1 MIFIITRTILRSNL
15 RLLDC
20 IIRPKELIDKAI
32 ELGLAGIAV
41 TDHESLGA
49 HVELD
54 KLQDKYRDTNS
65 DFKIV
70 RGNEIYLTDTRDTGQ
85 QYYHHI
91 LIALDSL
98 GHKMLRE
105 LSSTAWMNSYYDRGM
120 ERVPTLKSEVEDV
133 VRRYGQGHIYASTA
147 CLGSELD
154 KAILELHEAEMLGN
168 ITGEKQAH
176 DKIVTFL
183 EWCINTYGEG
193 NFSLEVQPAQSEDQI
208 IVNKRMSS
216 IAKAFG
222 LPICITCDSHYL
234 RKEDRYIH
242 KAFLNSKEGEREVD
256 SFYEYAYLQSEEEIR
271 RNLEGTDLNYE
282 KLCDNSM
289 KIWDRCEYYSLK
301 RKQHVPQV
309 AVPDFP
315 KEAVD
320 SHVYDTKKYPT
331 LDKLSHS
338 DNSQERYWVNYCSQE
353 LKKRNLYN
361 DTYLSRLEEEAD
373 IQAVIGEKLETC
385 MFAYPIFLQ
394 HYINLFWE
402 CGSTVGAGRGSA
414 CSGLN
419 HWLLGVTQ
427 LDPIKNNL
435 PYWRYS
441 NKDRIE
447 LGDID
452 IDVCPSKR
460 EEIFRR
466 IREERGQLGC
476 VQVCTYGTV
485 TSKAAV
491 KIACR
496 GYRSEEFPT
505 GIDLDEAEY
514 LSSLIPS
521 ERGFVWSI
529 SDCVYGNE
537 EKERKPVNNFVKTV
551 NSYPGL
557 LDILLNISGLITQ
570 RGIHASG
577 VNFYDKDPYETACF
591 MKAKNGAITTQYSL
605 HDAEYCGDVKYDFL
619 VTEIQDVITQCINL
633 LQEGGKIDKNL
644 TLKEAY
650 DKYLHPDVL
659 PLQDDKLWEA
669 ASSGKIL
676 KLFQFDTQV
685 GGQTIKIV
693 KPHTPKEMADCNS
706 AMRLMASE
714 KGGETPTERY
724 VRMKADISQWYDEMN
739 RWGLS
744 KEEQKILEPYY
755 LPTHAAPAQQEDM
768 MLILMDKN
776 ICHFTLSEANAARKI
791 VGKKQMD
798 KVPELHAKVLKQ
810 APNENFGKYVWETAL
825 KPQMGYS
832 FSLIHS
838 LAYSYI
844 GLQTV
849 YLATYFPIVYWNTAC
864 LRVDAG
870 LEEDAAT
877 NYDKIA
883 KAVGNMIARG
893 VSVRPVDI
901 NRSNYMFEPDEET
914 NSILYGMKSLNGVGG
929 EVIESIIQNRP
940 YISLQDFIDKTKSN
954 RTVTLSLIK
963 AGAFDQFGDR
973 KEILADYLRQVSDPK
988 KRLTMQNF
996 KTLMDAYLLPQ
1007 ELDFQKRLF
1016 VFNKALR
1023 ANKKVD
1029 NVYVVNYNYYDFYEQ
1044 FFDIDELEPVYDT
1057 LGIDQK
1063 KWQKMYTKAM
1073 EPAKKYIQEHQQE
1086 LLDAL
1091 NDSLFQEQ
1099 WRKYAAGNE
1108 STWEMDS
1115 MGYYYH
1121 QHELANVHQSWYN
1134 IVEYDSLPEE
1144 PEVEYTFRRN
1154 GRDIPIYKTQRIMGT
1169 VIGKNNTK
1177 ATVNLLTVDSGV
1189 VTVKFD
1195 LDYFAKYNRRISEN
1209 VGGVNKVMEQG
1220 WFQRGT
1226 LIVVNG
1232 FKRGG
1237 MLKAKAYKKT
1247 PSKQLYKITEVHQ
1260 DGTMCMT
1267 HLRYGETEED

>member
-1 MIFIITRTILRSNL
+1 
-15 RLLDC
+15 
-20 IIRPKELIDKAI
+20 
-32 ELGLAGIAV
+32 
-41 TDHESLGA
+41 
-49 HVELD
+49 
-54 KLQDKYRDTNS
+54 
-65 DFKIV
+65 
-70 RGNEIYLTDTRDTGQ
+70 
-85 QYYHHI
+85 
-91 LIALDSL
+91 
-98 GHKMLRE
+98 
-105 LSSTAWMNSYYDRGM
+105 M
-120 ERVPTLKSEVEDV
+120 ET
-133 VRRYGQGHIYASTA
+133 
-147 CLGSELD
+147 
-154 KAILELHEAEMLGN
+154 
-168 ITGEKQAH
+168 
-176 DKIVTFL
+176 
-183 EWCINTYGEG
+183 
-193 NFSLEVQPAQSEDQI
+193 
-208 IVNKRMSS
+208 
-216 IAKAFG
+216 
-222 LPICITCDSHYL
+222 
-234 RKEDRYIH
+234 
-242 KAFLNSKEGEREVD
+242 
-256 SFYEYAYLQSEEEIR
+256 
-271 RNLEGTDLNYE
+271 
-282 KLCDNSM
+282 
-289 KIWDRCEYYSLK
+289 
-301 RKQHVPQV
+301 
-309 AVPDFP
+309 
-315 KEAVD
+315 
-320 SHVYDTKKYPT
+320 
-331 LDKLSHS
+331 
-338 DNSQERYWVNYCSQE
+338 QE
-353 LKKRNLYN
+353 L
-361 DTYLSRLEEEAD
+361 
-373 IQAVIGEKLETC
+373 
-385 MFAYPIFLQ
+385 
-394 HYINLFWE
+394 
-402 CGSTVGAGRGSA
+402 
-414 CSGLN
+414 
-419 HWLLGVTQ
+419 
-427 LDPIKNNL
+427 
-435 PYWRYS
+435 
-441 NKDRIE
+441 
-447 LGDID
+447 
-452 IDVCPSKR
+452 
-460 EEIFRR
+460 
-466 IREERGQLGC
+466 
-476 VQVCTYGTV
+476 
-485 TSKAAV
+485 
-491 KIACR
+491 
-496 GYRSEEFPT
+496 
-505 GIDLDEAEY
+505 
-514 LSSLIPS
+514 
-521 ERGFVWSI
+521 
-529 SDCVYGNE
+529 
-537 EKERKPVNNFVKTV
+537 
-551 NSYPGL
+551 
-557 LDILLNISGLITQ
+557 
-570 RGIHASG
+570 
-577 VNFYDKDPYETACF
+577 YD
-591 MKAKNGAITTQYSL
+591 
-605 HDAEYCGDVKYDFL
+605 CGDVKYDFL

-768 MLILMDKN
+768 MLILMDKD

-832 FSLIHS
+832 FNFRAKKNRVYAGTPLERLAPKCNSLNDWAIRREATMNPQRLPSRLRKQNVQSRPQQKWLWKHSAVCSLIHS

-940 YISLQDFIDKTKSN
+940 YTSLRDFIDKTKSN

-996 KTLMDAYLLPQ
+996 KTLMNADLLPQ

-1023 ANKKVD
+1023 ANKKAD

-1044 FFDIDELEPVYDT
+1044 FFDIDELEPIYDT
-1057 LGIDQK
+1057 LGINQK

-1099 WRKYAAGNE
+1099 WNKYAAGTE

-1121 QHELANVHQSWYN
+1121 EHELANVHQSWYN

-1260 DGTMCMT
+1260 DGTICMT
-1267 HLRYGETEED
+1267 HLRYGEIEEDQWLLRLLLYEIGML

>member
-1 MIFIITRTILRSNL
+1 MT
-15 RLLDC
+15 
-20 IIRPKELIDKAI
+20 
-32 ELGLAGIAV
+32 
-41 TDHESLGA
+41 
-49 HVELD
+49 
-54 KLQDKYRDTNS
+54 
-65 DFKIV
+65 KI
-70 RGNEIYLTDTRDTGQ
+70 
-85 QYYHHI
+85 
-91 LIALDSL
+91 
-98 GHKMLRE
+98 K
-105 LSSTAWMNSYYDRGM
+105 
-120 ERVPTLKSEVEDV
+120 
-133 VRRYGQGHIYASTA
+133 
-147 CLGSELD
+147 
-154 KAILELHEAEMLGN
+154 
-168 ITGEKQAH
+168 
-176 DKIVTFL
+176 
-183 EWCINTYGEG
+183 
-193 NFSLEVQPAQSEDQI
+193 VQ
-208 IVNKRMSS
+208 R
-216 IAKAFG
+216 
-222 LPICITCDSHYL
+222 
-234 RKEDRYIH
+234 
-242 KAFLNSKEGEREVD
+242 
-256 SFYEYAYLQSEEEIR
+256 
-271 RNLEGTDLNYE
+271 
-282 KLCDNSM
+282 
-289 KIWDRCEYYSLK
+289 
-301 RKQHVPQV
+301 
-309 AVPDFP
+309 
-315 KEAVD
+315 
-320 SHVYDTKKYPT
+320 
-331 LDKLSHS
+331 
-338 DNSQERYWVNYCSQE
+338 
-353 LKKRNLYN
+353 
-361 DTYLSRLEEEAD
+361 LSRKRVGIEISTIPKCVPAITAED
-373 IQAVIGEKLETC
+373 IVQK
-385 MFAYPIFLQ
+385 Q
-394 HYINLFWE
+394 
-402 CGSTVGAGRGSA
+402 
-414 CSGLN
+414 
-419 HWLLGVTQ
+419 
-427 LDPIKNNL
+427 
-435 PYWRYS
+435 
-441 NKDRIE
+441 
-447 LGDID
+447 DID

-768 MLILMDKN
+768 MLILMDKD

-870 LEEDAAT
+870 IEEDDST
-877 NYDKIA
+877 DYDKIA
-883 KAVGNMIARG
+883 KAIGNMTARG
-893 VSVRPVDI
+893 INVVPIDI
-901 NRSNYMFEPDEET
+901 NKSDYLFTPDES
-914 NSILYGMKSLNGVGG
+914 NNAILYGLKSLNGVGG
-929 EVIESIIQNRP
+929 EVIETIIQNRP
-940 YISLQDFIDKTKSN
+940 YSSLQDFIDKTGCN

-963 AGAFDQFGDR
+963 SGAFDQFGERR
-973 KEILADYLRQVSDPK
+973 KILEDYIRQISEPK
-988 KRLTMQNF
+988 TRLTMQNF
-996 KTLMDAYLLPQ
+996 KTLMDNNLLPE

-1016 VFNKALR
+1016 VFNKSLR

-1029 NVYVVNYNYYDFYEQ
+1029 KVYVINYNYYDFYEQ
-1044 FFDIDELEPVYDT
+1044 FFDIDELEPIYDT

-1086 LLDAL
+1086 LLDKL
-1091 NDSLFQEQ
+1091 NDALFQEQ
-1099 WRKYAAGNE
+1099 WNKYAAGNE
-1108 STWEMDS
+1108 SSWEMES

-1121 QHELANVHQSWYN
+1121 EHELANVHQDWYN
-1134 IVEYDSLPEE
+1134 IREYDSLPDD
-1144 PEVEYTFRRN
+1144 PEVEYTFKRN
-1154 GRDIPIYKTQRIMGT
+1154 GREIPIFKTCRIMGT

-1177 ATVNLLTVDSGV
+1177 ATVNLLTVGSGV

-1195 LDYFAKYNRRISEN
+1195 LDFFAKYNRRISEK
-1209 VGGVNKVMEQG
+1209 VGGVNKVVEAG
-1220 WFQRGT
+1220 FFNRGVK
-1226 LIVVNG
+1226 LVVNG
-1232 FKRGG
+1232 YKRGSVFR
-1237 MLKAKAYKKT
+1237 AKAYKKT
-1247 PSKQLYKITEVHQ
+1247 PSKQLYKITEVRP
-1260 DGTMCMT
+1260 DGTICMT
-1267 HLRYGETEED
+1267 HLRYGEVEENGI

>member
-1 MIFIITRTILRSNL
+1 M
-15 RLLDC
+15 
-20 IIRPKELIDKAI
+20 
-32 ELGLAGIAV
+32 
-41 TDHESLGA
+41 
-49 HVELD
+49 
-54 KLQDKYRDTNS
+54 
-65 DFKIV
+65 
-70 RGNEIYLTDTRDTGQ
+70 
-85 QYYHHI
+85 
-91 LIALDSL
+91 
-98 GHKMLRE
+98 
-105 LSSTAWMNSYYDRGM
+105 
-120 ERVPTLKSEVEDV
+120 
-133 VRRYGQGHIYASTA
+133 
-147 CLGSELD
+147 
-154 KAILELHEAEMLGN
+154 
-168 ITGEKQAH
+168 
-176 DKIVTFL
+176 
-183 EWCINTYGEG
+183 
-193 NFSLEVQPAQSEDQI
+193 
-208 IVNKRMSS
+208 
-216 IAKAFG
+216 
-222 LPICITCDSHYL
+222 
-234 RKEDRYIH
+234 
-242 KAFLNSKEGEREVD
+242 
-256 SFYEYAYLQSEEEIR
+256 
-271 RNLEGTDLNYE
+271 
-282 KLCDNSM
+282 
-289 KIWDRCEYYSLK
+289 
-301 RKQHVPQV
+301 
-309 AVPDFP
+309 
-315 KEAVD
+315 
-320 SHVYDTKKYPT
+320 
-331 LDKLSHS
+331 
-338 DNSQERYWVNYCSQE
+338 
-353 LKKRNLYN
+353 
-361 DTYLSRLEEEAD
+361 
-373 IQAVIGEKLETC
+373 
-385 MFAYPIFLQ
+385 
-394 HYINLFWE
+394 
-402 CGSTVGAGRGSA
+402 
-414 CSGLN
+414 
-419 HWLLGVTQ
+419 
-427 LDPIKNNL
+427 
-435 PYWRYS
+435 
-441 NKDRIE
+441 
-447 LGDID
+447 
-452 IDVCPSKR
+452 
-460 EEIFRR
+460 
-466 IREERGQLGC
+466 
-476 VQVCTYGTV
+476 
-485 TSKAAV
+485 
-491 KIACR
+491 
-496 GYRSEEFPT
+496 
-505 GIDLDEAEY
+505 
-514 LSSLIPS
+514 
-521 ERGFVWSI
+521 
-529 SDCVYGNE
+529 
-537 EKERKPVNNFVKTV
+537 
-551 NSYPGL
+551 
-557 LDILLNISGLITQ
+557 DILLNISGLITQ

-768 MLILMDKN
+768 MLILMDKD
-776 ICHFTLSEANAARKI
+776 ICHFTLSEANSARKI

-798 KVPELHAKVLKQ
+798 KVPELHTKVLKQ

-849 YLATYFPIVYWNTAC
+849 YLAAYFPIVYWNTAC

-940 YISLQDFIDKTKSN
+940 YTSLQEFIDKTKSN

-996 KTLMDAYLLPQ
+996 KTLMDADLLPQ

-1023 ANKKVD
+1023 ANKKAD

-1091 NDSLFQEQ
+1091 NNSLFQEQ
-1099 WRKYAAGNE
+1099 WSKYAAGTE

-1121 QHELANVHQSWYN
+1121 EHELANVHQRWYN

-1209 VGGVNKVMEQG
+1209 IGGVNKIMEQG

-1247 PSKQLYKITEVHQ
+1247 PSKQLYKITEIHQ
-1260 DGTMCMT
+1260 DGTICMT

>member
-1 MIFIITRTILRSNL
+1 MGSS
-15 RLLDC
+15 
-20 IIRPKELIDKAI
+20 I
-32 ELGLAGIAV
+32 EI
-41 TDHESLGA
+41 
-49 HVELD
+49 D
-54 KLQDKYRDTNS
+54 KLQDKYKEANP

-85 QYYHHI
+85 YYYHHI
-91 LIALDSL
+91 LLALDAV

-105 LSSTAWMNSYYDRGM
+105 LSSIAWMNSYYDRGM
-120 ERVPTLKSEVEDV
+120 ERVPTLKSEVEDI

-154 KAILELHEAEMLGN
+154 RAILELTEAETLGN
-168 ITGEKQAH
+168 IAGEKQAH
-176 DKIVTFL
+176 EKIVRFL
-183 EWCINTYGEG
+183 EWCINTYGQD
-193 NFSLEVQPAQSEDQI
+193 NVSLEVQSACSDEQI
-208 IVNKRMSS
+208 TVNKRMSA
-216 IAKAFG
+216 IAKAFS
-222 LPICITCDSHYL
+222 LPVCVTEDAHYL
-234 RKEDRYIH
+234 RQEDRFVH

-256 SFYEYAYLQSEEEIR
+256 SFYEYCYLQSEEEIR
-271 RNLEGTDLNYE
+271 RNLESTGLDYE
-282 KLCDNSM
+282 ELCANSM
-289 KIWDRCEYYSLK
+289 KILDRCEYYTLK
-301 RKQHVPQV
+301 REQHVPQV

-315 KEAVD
+315 KEAAN
-320 SHVYDTKKYPT
+320 SHIYNIKKYPT

-338 DNSQERYWVNYCSQE
+338 DNSQERYWINYCSQE

-373 IQAVIGEKLETC
+373 IQAVIGEKLGTC

-435 PYWRYS
+435 PYWRYL
-441 NKDRIE
+441 NKDRTEI
-447 LGDID
+447 GDVD

-460 EEIFRR
+460 EEVFEK

-496 GYRSEEFPT
+496 GYRSEEFPS

-529 SDCVYGNE
+529 SDCVYGNK

-577 VNFYDKDPYETACF
+577 VIFYGKDPYETACF

-605 HDAEYCGDVKYDFL
+605 HSAEYCGDVKYDFL

-633 LQEGGKIDKNL
+633 LQENGKIDKNL
-644 TLKEAY
+644 TLKETY

-659 PLQDDKLWEA
+659 PIQDDKLWEA

-685 GGQTIKIV
+685 GSQTIKIV

-744 KEEQKILEPYY
+744 QEEQKILEPYY

-768 MLILMDKN
+768 MLILMDEN
-776 ICHFTLSEANAARKI
+776 ICHFTLAEANFARKL
-791 VGKKQMD
+791 VGKKLMD
-798 KVPELHAKVLKQ
+798 KIPELHAKVLTQ
-810 APNENFGKYVWETAL
+810 APNENFGKYVWETAI
-825 KPQMGYS
+825 KPQVGYS

-849 YLATYFPIVYWNTAC
+849 YLATYFPTVYWNTAC

-893 VSVRPVDI
+893 ISVRPVDI
-901 NRSNYMFEPDEET
+901 NRSSYMFEPDEET
-914 NSILYGMKSLNGVGG
+914 NFILYGMKSLNGVGG
-929 EVIESIIQNRP
+929 EVIESIIQKRP
-940 YISLQDFIDKTKSN
+940 YTSLQDFLDKTNSN
-954 RTVTLSLIK
+954 KTVTLSLIK

-973 KEILADYLRQVSDPK
+973 KEVLAQYLRQVSEPK

-996 KTLMDAYLLPQ
+996 KGLIDNNLVPQ
-1007 ELDFQKRLF
+1007 ELMFQKRLF
-1016 VFNKALR
+1016 IFNKALR

-1029 NVYVVNYNYYDFYEQ
+1029 DMYAINYNYYDFYEK
-1044 FFDIDELEPVYDT
+1044 FFDIDLLEPIGNT
-1057 LGIDQK
+1057 LGIKQK
-1063 KWQKMYTKAM
+1063 TWQKLYTKAM
-1073 EPAKKYIQEHQQE
+1073 EPAKKYLQEHQQE
-1086 LLDAL
+1086 MLDKY
-1091 NDSLFQEQ
+1091 NNILFQEQ
-1099 WRKYAAGNE
+1099 WNKYAAGNE

-1121 QHELANVHQSWYN
+1121 EHELANVQQEWYN
-1134 IVEYDSLPEE
+1134 IYEYKDLPEE
-1144 PEVEYTFRRN
+1144 PQVEYTFRRN
-1154 GRDIPIYKTQRIMGT
+1154 GRDIPIYKTCRIMGT

-1189 VTVKFD
+1189 VTIKFN
-1195 LDYFAKYNRRISEN
+1195 LDFFAKYNRRISEN
-1209 VGGVNKVMEQG
+1209 IDGVNKQMESG
-1220 WFQRGT
+1220 WFNRGS

-1237 MLKAKAYKKT
+1237 MFRGKTYKKT
-1247 PSKQLYKITEVHQ
+1247 PSHQLYKITNISDTGAIE
-1260 DGTMCMT
+1260 MT
-1267 HLRYGETEED
+1267 HLRYGEEEDEIISS

>member
-1 MIFIITRTILRSNL
+1 M
-15 RLLDC
+15 
-20 IIRPKELIDKAI
+20 
-32 ELGLAGIAV
+32 
-41 TDHESLGA
+41 
-49 HVELD
+49 
-54 KLQDKYRDTNS
+54 
-65 DFKIV
+65 
-70 RGNEIYLTDTRDTGQ
+70 
-85 QYYHHI
+85 
-91 LIALDSL
+91 
-98 GHKMLRE
+98 
-105 LSSTAWMNSYYDRGM
+105 
-120 ERVPTLKSEVEDV
+120 
-133 VRRYGQGHIYASTA
+133 
-147 CLGSELD
+147 
-154 KAILELHEAEMLGN
+154 
-168 ITGEKQAH
+168 
-176 DKIVTFL
+176 
-183 EWCINTYGEG
+183 
-193 NFSLEVQPAQSEDQI
+193 
-208 IVNKRMSS
+208 
-216 IAKAFG
+216 
-222 LPICITCDSHYL
+222 
-234 RKEDRYIH
+234 
-242 KAFLNSKEGEREVD
+242 
-256 SFYEYAYLQSEEEIR
+256 
-271 RNLEGTDLNYE
+271 
-282 KLCDNSM
+282 
-289 KIWDRCEYYSLK
+289 
-301 RKQHVPQV
+301 
-309 AVPDFP
+309 
-315 KEAVD
+315 
-320 SHVYDTKKYPT
+320 
-331 LDKLSHS
+331 
-338 DNSQERYWVNYCSQE
+338 
-353 LKKRNLYN
+353 
-361 DTYLSRLEEEAD
+361 
-373 IQAVIGEKLETC
+373 
-385 MFAYPIFLQ
+385 
-394 HYINLFWE
+394 
-402 CGSTVGAGRGSA
+402 
-414 CSGLN
+414 
-419 HWLLGVTQ
+419 
-427 LDPIKNNL
+427 
-435 PYWRYS
+435 
-441 NKDRIE
+441 
-447 LGDID
+447 
-452 IDVCPSKR
+452 
-460 EEIFRR
+460 
-466 IREERGQLGC
+466 
-476 VQVCTYGTV
+476 
-485 TSKAAV
+485 
-491 KIACR
+491 
-496 GYRSEEFPT
+496 
-505 GIDLDEAEY
+505 
-514 LSSLIPS
+514 
-521 ERGFVWSI
+521 
-529 SDCVYGNE
+529 
-537 EKERKPVNNFVKTV
+537 
-551 NSYPGL
+551 
-557 LDILLNISGLITQ
+557 DILLNISGLITQ

-591 MKAKNGAITTQYSL
+591 MKAKNGAIITQYSL

-633 LQEGGKIDKNL
+633 LQEGGKINKNL

-768 MLILMDKN
+768 MLILMDRD

-844 GLQTV
+844 GLQTI

-963 AGAFDQFGDR
+963 AGAFDQFGNR

-996 KTLMDAYLLPQ
+996 KTLMDADLLPQ

-1023 ANKKVD
+1023 ANKKAD

-1044 FFDIDELEPVYDT
+1044 FFDIDELEPIYDT

-1091 NDSLFQEQ
+1091 NDSLFREQ
-1099 WRKYAAGNE
+1099 WNKYAAGTE

-1121 QHELANVHQSWYN
+1121 EHELANVHQSWYN

-1154 GRDIPIYKTQRIMGT
+1154 GRDIPIFKTHRIMGT
-1169 VIGKNNTK
+1169 VIGRNNTK

-1209 VGGVNKVMEQG
+1209 IGGVNKVMEQG

-1247 PSKQLYKITEVHQ
+1247 PSKQLYKITEVRP

-1267 HLRYGETEED
+1267 HLRYGEIEED

>member
-1 MIFIITRTILRSNL
+1 M
-15 RLLDC
+15 
-20 IIRPKELIDKAI
+20 
-32 ELGLAGIAV
+32 
-41 TDHESLGA
+41 
-49 HVELD
+49 
-54 KLQDKYRDTNS
+54 
-65 DFKIV
+65 
-70 RGNEIYLTDTRDTGQ
+70 
-85 QYYHHI
+85 
-91 LIALDSL
+91 
-98 GHKMLRE
+98 
-105 LSSTAWMNSYYDRGM
+105 
-120 ERVPTLKSEVEDV
+120 
-133 VRRYGQGHIYASTA
+133 
-147 CLGSELD
+147 
-154 KAILELHEAEMLGN
+154 
-168 ITGEKQAH
+168 
-176 DKIVTFL
+176 
-183 EWCINTYGEG
+183 
-193 NFSLEVQPAQSEDQI
+193 
-208 IVNKRMSS
+208 
-216 IAKAFG
+216 
-222 LPICITCDSHYL
+222 
-234 RKEDRYIH
+234 
-242 KAFLNSKEGEREVD
+242 
-256 SFYEYAYLQSEEEIR
+256 
-271 RNLEGTDLNYE
+271 
-282 KLCDNSM
+282 
-289 KIWDRCEYYSLK
+289 
-301 RKQHVPQV
+301 
-309 AVPDFP
+309 
-315 KEAVD
+315 
-320 SHVYDTKKYPT
+320 
-331 LDKLSHS
+331 
-338 DNSQERYWVNYCSQE
+338 
-353 LKKRNLYN
+353 
-361 DTYLSRLEEEAD
+361 
-373 IQAVIGEKLETC
+373 
-385 MFAYPIFLQ
+385 
-394 HYINLFWE
+394 
-402 CGSTVGAGRGSA
+402 
-414 CSGLN
+414 
-419 HWLLGVTQ
+419 
-427 LDPIKNNL
+427 
-435 PYWRYS
+435 
-441 NKDRIE
+441 
-447 LGDID
+447 
-452 IDVCPSKR
+452 
-460 EEIFRR
+460 
-466 IREERGQLGC
+466 
-476 VQVCTYGTV
+476 
-485 TSKAAV
+485 
-491 KIACR
+491 
-496 GYRSEEFPT
+496 
-505 GIDLDEAEY
+505 
-514 LSSLIPS
+514 
-521 ERGFVWSI
+521 
-529 SDCVYGNE
+529 
-537 EKERKPVNNFVKTV
+537 
-551 NSYPGL
+551 
-557 LDILLNISGLITQ
+557 DILLNISGLITQ

-633 LQEGGKIDKNL
+633 LQEDGKIDKNL

-714 KGGETPTERY
+714 KGGETPTQRY
-724 VRMKADISQWYDEMN
+724 VRMKADMSQWYDEMN

-755 LPTHAAPAQQEDM
+755 LPTYASPSQQEDM
-768 MLILMDKN
+768 MLILMDKD
-776 ICHFTLSEANAARKI
+776 ICHFTLAEANSARKL
-791 VGKKQMD
+791 VGKKLMD
-798 KVPELHAKVLKQ
+798 KIPELHAKVLTQ
-810 APNENFGKYVWETAL
+810 APNENFGKYVWETAI
-825 KPQMGYS
+825 KPQVGYS

-940 YISLQDFIDKTKSN
+940 YTSLHDFIDKTKSN

-996 KTLMDAYLLPQ
+996 KTLMDADLLPQ

-1023 ANKKVD
+1023 ANKKAN

-1057 LGIDQK
+1057 LGINQK

-1073 EPAKKYIQEHQQE
+1073 EPPKKYIQEHQQE

-1091 NDSLFQEQ
+1091 NASLFREQ
-1099 WRKYAAGNE
+1099 WNRYAAGNE

-1134 IVEYDSLPEE
+1134 IVEYNKLPDE

-1189 VTVKFD
+1189 VTVKFN
-1195 LDYFAKYNRRISEN
+1195 LDYFARYNRRISEN

-1220 WFQRGT
+1220 FFQRGT

-1232 FKRGG
+1232 FKRSGQFVS
-1237 MLKAKAYKKT
+1237 KAYKKT
-1247 PSKQLYKITEVHQ
+1247 PSRQLYKITEVRP
-1260 DGTMCMT
+1260 DGTMTMT
-1267 HLRYGETEED
+1267 HLRYGETEDESDT